1 LSEKKQDKA
10 KNITVD
16 EKPEICENPL
26 LCPEE
31 WEARPGEK
39 ILGEYHKDSHS
50 TTATGEEADLESFE
64 KYWNSANGGN
74 ISSEYHKE
82 GRPHLHDRGEVPIN
96 DAAQVEAIE
105 TDAGS
110 KHEEEQVASKT
121 SPGES
126 TRNVETPDEVDHEK
140 VNRSIDLHAI
150 EMISYAIVRA
160 LFSQGI
166 TLPIKREG
174 IIDMELTVR
183 GKDIILDNKE
193 MFPISIPDL
202 VVWRV
207 IYAYKGKPV
216 LELGRGVKKGLKV
229 HAFRALVMLVDM
241 WRGNRKQRRMVKRKE
256 RAKIKAGGESK

>member
-1 LSEKKQDKA
+1 M
-10 KNITVD
+10 
-16 EKPEICENPL
+16 
-26 LCPEE
+26 
-31 WEARPGEK
+31 
-39 ILGEYHKDSHS
+39 
-50 TTATGEEADLESFE
+50 
-64 KYWNSANGGN
+64 
-74 ISSEYHKE
+74 
-82 GRPHLHDRGEVPIN
+82 
-96 DAAQVEAIE
+96 
-105 TDAGS
+105 
-110 KHEEEQVASKT
+110 
-121 SPGES
+121 
-126 TRNVETPDEVDHEK
+126 
-140 VNRSIDLHAI
+140 RSIMRKSTGRLT
-150 EMISYAIVRA
+150 AIVRA